1 MTLGVTTLSRRIT
14 VLFLA
19 ALMLPVAFAQTDTLR
34 IAAGVVGGKDA
45 QEMRLFET
53 ALAEA
58 LGVESV
64 EMVSVPTDYDQY
76 IQTAL
81 RGGEQFD
88 LIYTT
93 KPLMDVLVAQQA
105 LTPLGD
111 FIDSSE
117 ILSDP
122 AVIPTSEWSQLRY
135 PDGEIYSVFNKFEG
149 GTMPILRA
157 DWLAALGLEVP
168 KTPDEFYTVLKAFSE
183 DDPDGNAQDDTYGLS
198 SAGLYDLQPFFGA
211 WGVKARYVVTEDGTR
226 TIPYASEAAVPAYR
240 WLNRLYQEEIFDPNF
255 VTNDTAA
262 MRELFLAD
270 RVGMVTYWDAWVG
283 LFNATRQNEDA
294 DTDFLAQG
302 IAGPVGEDGERILRR
317 GDPSVWVIP
326 VNAPHPDEARAFLEF
341 WNTEPGIMLGSVGVE
356 GHDYTASEDGTME
369 LTEIGLEHNQDHGV
383 PRWYNTT
390 VTPPFGTLPGVAEA
404 QEIVLQNSSLE
415 TSTADWPQAEAIVN
429 DYAFRAITGELDA
442 ADAVAQMQSELLS
455 AGLIDE

>member
-1 MTLGVTTLSRRIT
+1 MTFGTGLNRSLLSLFALLTLS
-14 VLFLA
+14 A
-19 ALMLPVAFAQTDTLR
+19 AFGQSDALR
-34 IAAGVVGGKDA
+34 IASGVVGGKDVE
-45 QEMRLFET
+45 EMALFET

-58 LGVESV
+58 LGVSEV
-64 EMVSVPTDYDQY
+64 ELVTVPTDYDQF

-93 KPLMDVLVAQQA
+93 KPLMDVLVEQGA
-105 LTPLGD
+105 LTPLGS
-111 FIDSSE
+111 FIEGSE

-122 AVIPTSEWSQLRY
+122 AVIPTEEWEQVRY

-157 DWLAALGLEVP
+157 DWLTTLDLEVP
-168 KTPDEFYTVLKAFSE
+168 DTPDEFYTVLKAFSE
-183 DDPDGNAQDDTYGLS
+183 DGPDGNGQDDTYGLS

-211 WGVKARYVVTEDGTR
+211 WGVKARYVVAEDGAR
-226 TIPYASEAAVPAYR
+226 TVPYATEAAIPAYE
-240 WLNRLYQEEIFDPNF
+240 WLNRLYEEGILDPNF

-283 LFNATRQNEDA
+283 LFNATRQSEDP

-302 IAGPVGEDGERILRR
+302 IAGPVGENGERILRR
-317 GDPSVWVIP
+317 GDPGVWVVP
-326 VNAPHPDEARAFLEF
+326 VNAPNPEGAKAFLEF
-341 WNTEPGIMLGSVGVE
+341 WHTEPGILLGSAGIE
-356 GHDYTASEDGTME
+356 GHDYTVAEDGTMA
-369 LTEIGLEHNQDHGV
+369 LTEVGREHNLDHGV
-383 PRWYNTT
+383 PRWYNTA
-390 VTPPFGTLPGVAEA
+390 VEPHFGTLPGVAEA
-404 QEIVLQNSSLE
+404 EEIIMKYSSLE
-415 TSTADWPQAEAIVN
+415 TSTADWPEAEAIVN
-429 DYAFRAITGELDA
+429 DYAFRAITGDLEA
-442 ADAVAQMQSELLS
+442 AEAVARMHEELLS